1 MIATTNHPV
10 FERLFSQPAIE
21 REYFLS
27 VQAGIHEV
35 AGMNEDISGG
45 EILNQIVTTVG
56 IGGYYQAH

>member
-1 MIATTNHPV
+1 
-10 FERLFSQPAIE
+10 
-21 REYFLS
+21 

-35 AGMNEDISGG
+35 AGMNEDISVG